1 MKKFTAGFLF
11 SDSDSHTIALHSLH
25 FLKEVC
31 NVRNDCNGTFCE
43 NSVTFVTFVTF
54 VTLNIANIQ
63 TIQSE
68 RMPANIFFIGVS
80 SLSGF
85 HRSGVLCGVA
95 FVQRSRLAAAACGVR
110 ALRCGCVACYH
121 GALRAL
127 RVVAQLSKF
136 GGVHS
141 FVHIEL

>member
-1 MKKFTAGFLF
+1 MKKFAAGFLF

-85 HRSGVLCGVA
+85 QRSPLRGVA
-95 FVQRSRLAAAACGVR
+95 ARR
-110 ALRCGCVACYH
+110 VAIIRKRK
-121 GALRAL
+121 GKVENA
-127 RVVAQLSKF
+127 V
-136 GGVHS
+136 
-141 FVHIEL
+141 